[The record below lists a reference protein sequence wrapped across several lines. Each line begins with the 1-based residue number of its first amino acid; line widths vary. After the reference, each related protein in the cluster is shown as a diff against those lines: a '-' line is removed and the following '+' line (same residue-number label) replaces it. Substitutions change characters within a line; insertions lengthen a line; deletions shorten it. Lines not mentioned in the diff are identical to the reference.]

1 MSKQVNKTVT
11 KAVVE
16 NVAKTREAGEKW
28 TVFMKD
34 AGKGYEELTAKAG
47 ANARTIANR
56 MIENTEKNTDAAFKT
71 VVAIAEAGTV
81 AKAAEIQVKF
91 AKEQMQVWNDQAAEL
106 FELSFGMFNEFAGSA
121 KAAADASVE
130 QFKAA
135 V

>member
-11 KAVVE
+11 EAVVE

-34 AGKGYEELTAKAG
+34 AGKSYEELSAKAG
-47 ANARTIANR
+47 ANARTIANKL
-56 MIENTEKNTDAAFKT
+56 IENTEKNTDAVFKS
-71 VVAIAEAGTV
+71 VVAVAEAGTL
-81 AKAAEIQVKF
+81 AKAAEIQTRF
-91 AKEQMQVWNDQAAEL
+91 AKDQIKVMNDQAAEL

-121 KAAADASVE
+121 KAAADLSVE
-130 QFKAA
+130 QFKTA